1 MNYNE
6 LNLWGYKKMKTL
18 SYFAVGLLL
27 LSSFAALSIGEEAA
41 VGKKTID
48 IQFLEPI
55 VLRSEGYV
63 ELDVEGANAQSYHA
77 GEPILPIYTKTFSFP
92 FGTKII
98 DIKCETG
105 DINNMVL
112 SDKIVPA
119 PQRVIRGMGKS
130 APEYKMNEA
139 IYNCDEVFP
148 DGWFK
153 YYTGGGLD
161 ADNEHKTFLTVRVY
175 PVRYNPMTDT
185 IHYVENID
193 LKIVYEEPDTDPFPE
208 NSEYDMV
215 IIAPSEFSGELQ
227 KLVDHKNG
235 HNVATML
242 KTTEEIYSE
251 FSGADKPEQIKYF
264 IKDSF
269 DNWGINYVMLVGGM
283 KSLLWGDSRDDKNQG
298 TKDWHVPVRY
308 TNLQEVG
315 GTHDPGFISDLYY
328 ADIYDSEGNFSSW
341 DLDKNGESDGIF
353 ANWKFGAGKDII
365 DLYPDVYV
373 GRLACRN
380 KLEVELMVDKIINY
394 ETSTSGSSWFN
405 KMVAIGGDS
414 HDDFGTD
421 YIEGE
426 VVCDYI
432 LDNYMPDFDPVK
444 LYASYKDTDPQHTPS
459 TDNIKREISAGCGF
473 LLFDGHGQPGSWN
486 THWPGIFNWDD
497 TPGGISCYDFPKL
510 SNGDKLPICVVG
522 GCHNSQFNITI
533 LGTLLKK
540 PYMWT
545 HGLVFPECFGWWLTR
560 KNGGGSI
567 ATMGNTGLGYGST
580 GEHGDLDGDGVNLP
594 DTLEAVGGYQE
605 LCFFKTYAEGKNI
618 LGEVWG
624 GAQKKYLDAFP
635 GMDDQIDCKTVEQ
648 WPIFGDPS
656 LKIGGYS

>member
-1 MNYNE
+1 
-6 LNLWGYKKMKTL
+6 MKTL

-27 LSSFAALSIGEEAA
+27 ISSFAALSIGEEAV

-98 DIKCETG
+98 DIECVTG
-105 DINNMVL
+105 DVNDMVL

-119 PQRVIRGMGKS
+119 PQRVIRGMGKNV
-130 APEYKMNEA
+130 PEYKMNEA
-139 IYNCDEVFP
+139 IYHSDEVFP

-161 ADNEHKTFLTVRVY
+161 TDNEHKTFLTVRVY
-175 PVRYNPMTDT
+175 PVRYNPMADT

-227 KLVDHKNG
+227 KLVDHKNS
-235 HNVATML
+235 HNVATAL
-242 KTTEEIYSE
+242 KALEDIYGE
-251 FSGADKPEQIKYF
+251 YSGVDKPEQIKYF
-264 IKDSF
+264 IKDAF
-269 DNWGINYVMLVGGM
+269 DTWNIKYVMLVGGM
-283 KSLLWGDSRDDKNQG
+283 KSLLWGASRDDANQG
-298 TKDWHVPVRY
+298 TKDWHLPVRY
-308 TNLQEVG
+308 TNNKEMG

-328 ADIYDSEGNFSSW
+328 ADIYDGEGNFSSW
-341 DLDKNGESDGIF
+341 DSNGDGIF
-353 ANWKFGAGKDII
+353 AKWSMFAGGKDVI
-365 DLYPDVYV
+365 DFYPDVYV

-380 KLEVELMVDKIINY
+380 NYEVKIMVNKIINY
-394 ETSTSGSSWFN
+394 ETSTFGSPWFN
-405 KMVAIGGDS
+405 KMVGIGGDS
-414 HDDFGTD
+414 HDDAGTN
-421 YIEGE
+421 YVEGE

-473 LLFDGHGQPGSWN
+473 LLFDGHGHPGSWN
-486 THWPGIFNWDD
+486 THWPGEFNWGD
-497 TPGGISCYDFPKL
+497 TPGGITCYDFPKL
-510 SNGDKLPICVVG
+510 SNGDKLPICLVG
-522 GCHNSQFNITI
+522 GCHNSQFNIT
-533 LGTLLKK
+533 LFATLLEK

-545 HGLVFPECFGWWLTR
+545 HGFAFPECFSWWLTR
-560 KNGGGSI
+560 KIGGGSI
-567 ATMGNTGLGYGST
+567 ATMGNTGLGYGAV
-580 GEHGDLDGDGVNLP
+580 GDHGDVDGDGVDLP
-594 DTLEAVGGYQE
+594 DTLEAVGGYQIHM
-605 LCFFKTYAEGKNI
+605 FFKTYSEGVDI

-624 GAQKKYLDAFP
+624 GAQSKYLNTFP
-635 GMDDQIDCKTVEQ
+635 GMEDQTDCKTVEQ
-648 WPIFGDPS
+648 WPLFGDPS
-656 LKIGGYS
+656 LKIGGYP

>member
-1 MNYNE
+1 
-6 LNLWGYKKMKTL
+6 MKTL

-41 VGKKTID
+41 VEKKTID

-92 FGTKII
+92 FGTKIV
-98 DIKCETG
+98 DIGCETG
-105 DINNMVL
+105 NINDMIL
-112 SDKIVPA
+112 SNKIVPA
-119 PQRVIRGMGKS
+119 PQRVIRSMGKNV
-130 APEYKMNEA
+130 PDYKMNEA
-139 IYNCDEVFP
+139 IYNSDEIFP

-161 ADNEHKTFLTVRVY
+161 ANNEHKTFLTVRVY
-175 PVRYNPMTDT
+175 PVRYNPMTDI

-215 IIAPSEFSGELQ
+215 IIAPSEFSDELQ
-227 KLVDHKNG
+227 KLVDHKNN
-235 HNVATML
+235 HNVATTL
-242 KTTEEIYSE
+242 KTLEDIYGE
-251 FSGADKPEQIKYF
+251 YNGVDKPEQIKYF
-264 IKDSF
+264 IKDAL
-269 DNWGINYVMLVGGM
+269 DTWNIKYVMLVGGI
-283 KSLLWGDSRDDKNQG
+283 KSLLWGASKDDANQG
-298 TKDWHVPVRY
+298 TKDWHLPVRY
-308 TNLQEVG
+308 TNNKEMG

-328 ADIYDSEGNFSSW
+328 ADIYDGEGNFSSW
-341 DLDKNGESDGIF
+341 DLDKHGNSDGIF
-353 ANWKFGAGKDII
+353 ANWKFGAQRDIL

-380 KLEVELMVDKIINY
+380 TYEVKIMVDKIINY
-394 ETSTSGSSWFN
+394 EASTSGSPWFN
-405 KMVAIGGDS
+405 KMVGIGGDS
-414 HDDFGTD
+414 HDDAGTN

-432 LDNYMPDFDPVK
+432 LETYMADFDPVK

-473 LLFDGHGQPGSWN
+473 LLFDGHGHPGSWN
-486 THWPGIFNWDD
+486 THWPGIFNWGD
-497 TPGGISCYDFPKL
+497 TPGGITCYDFPRL
-510 SNGDKLPICVVG
+510 SNGDKLPICLVG
-522 GCHNSQFNITI
+522 GCHNSQFNIT
-533 LGTLLKK
+533 LFATLLEK

-545 HGLVFPECFGWWLTR
+545 HGLAFPECFSWWLTR
-560 KNGGGSI
+560 KIGGGSI
-567 ATMGNTGLGYGST
+567 ATMGNTGLGYGAV
-580 GEHGDLDGDGVNLP
+580 GDHGDVDGDGIDLP
-594 DTLEAVGGYQE
+594 DTLEAVGGYQIHM
-605 LCFFKTYAEGKNI
+605 FFKTYDEGVDI

-624 GAQKKYLDAFP
+624 GAQSKYLDAFP
-635 GMDDQIDCKTVEQ
+635 GMEDQTDCKTVEQ
-648 WPIFGDPS
+648 WPLLGDPS